1 MDESNQ
7 YDAAEWRHN
16 SPFDGYTEREIAFL
30 TEQLQPICGE
40 PLTCIR
46 KAVGDVFE
54 FGVQRPAK
62 THKGEDITH
71 ADFFLKFI
79 YADWRVVH
87 RGRIILASV
96 EHSNDEHLIP
106 GEDPMNPA
114 HVAVSVVFAQEFFD
128 AVTEGKYIVESVV
141 VREHADVT
149 ILLSDDLKI
158 ESFTSSCQNKDVWY
172 FCDYRASVSG
182 LIGSATYNI
191 GTFDDRFRRKP
202 PLAQ

>member
-1 MDESNQ
+1 MDESKQ
-7 YDAAEWRHN
+7 SDATEWRHN
-16 SPFDGYTEREIAFL
+16 SPFEGYTEREIAFL

-62 THKGEDITH
+62 THKGEDITQ

-79 YADWRVVH
+79 YADWRVIH

-96 EHSNDEHLIP
+96 EHSNDEHLIAS
-106 GEDPMNPA
+106 GAVMNPA
-114 HVAVSVVFAQEFFD
+114 HVAVSLVFAREFFD
-128 AVTEGKYIVESVV
+128 AVTEGKFIVESVV

-158 ESFTSSCQNKDVWY
+158 ECFTSSCQNKDVWF
-172 FCDYRASVSG
+172 FCNHNARVSG
-182 LIGSATYNI
+182 IVGAVTYNI
-191 GTFDDRFRRKP
+191 GTIDERF
-202 PLAQ
+202 